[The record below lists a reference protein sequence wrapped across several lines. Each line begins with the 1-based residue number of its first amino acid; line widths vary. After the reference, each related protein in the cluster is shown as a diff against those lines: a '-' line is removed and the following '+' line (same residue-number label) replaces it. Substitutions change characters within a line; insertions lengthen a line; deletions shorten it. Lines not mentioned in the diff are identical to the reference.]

1 MTEDRPE
8 TRRLITKGVVLLLLI
23 GVGVYA
29 VGVFESHPSIDVL
42 GLAGGLHPMVWLGFL
57 LIGGS
62 LVIAIVRLPH
72 LRHYHVLASL
82 TVLTALHALPILVEG
97 TPRFPF
103 SYSVSGHVIN
113 ILQNGGLTPG
123 LLPYQNWPGMMIL
136 GSAIF
141 SVPLL
146 DPSTG
151 MAFFYVFHAW
161 VIFFLSYSI
170 ASALFQTVWKR
181 WLAMWLFLL
190 TNWVG
195 QGYFVPPS
203 VGLLLVASSLF
214 VLIRLAR
221 APVLPGHGRATA
233 WVIANIIIFAALV
246 TTHFLTS
253 LFVLFV
259 LLFILTLRAASPR
272 RVSLPHGGA
281 VLFGSMLVAWLMF
294 YAGDFFIGQL
304 PVWINQALTLGSITE
319 TSLEFAFSGG
329 PERLILSNIK
339 TFTLLLIS
347 VLALVGVARFF
358 RQRSGNPAPV
368 FVLLALVAGSFALV
382 LTTAYGGEI
391 VSRAYSYALLPL
403 AMLAC
408 LGKLTPRGKTILA
421 AVIVGSFPLYVISAY
436 GNEAFDYVAATEL
449 PAAGF
454 TLGRVGPGSTMLLST
469 PRTERLWNLYGV
481 GAFQWIYDWQ
491 IACDSLSDAS
501 GDSVLVIHSERDI
514 EAFNYLT
521 AGQLGL
527 DPSLAFCTSHVYS
540 NGVVEIGKL
549 STQRPGT

>member
-8 TRRLITKGVVLLLLI
+8 TRGLIAKAVVLLLLI
-23 GVGVYA
+23 GLGVYA
-29 VGVFESHPSIDVL
+29 LGVFASHPSIEVL

-57 LIGGS
+57 LMGGS
-62 LVIAIVRLPH
+62 LVIAIVRLPR
-72 LRHYHVLASL
+72 LRPYHVLAGL
-82 TVLTALHALPILVEG
+82 ALLTAIHALSLLVEG

-103 SYSVSGHVIN
+103 SYGVSGHVAN
-113 ILQNGGLTPG
+113 ILQTGGLTPS
-123 LLPYQNWPGMMIL
+123 LIPYQNWPGMMIL

-146 DPSTG
+146 DPSSG
-151 MAFFYVFHAW
+151 MGFYYVFHAW
-161 VIFFLSYSI
+161 VSFFLSYSI

-181 WLAMWLFLL
+181 WLAVWLFLL

-195 QGYFVPPS
+195 QGYFVPAS

-221 APVLPGHGRATA
+221 APVLPGHDRATA

-253 LFVLFV
+253 LFVLFA
-259 LLFILTLRAASPR
+259 LIFIVAARVASPR
-272 RVSLPHGGA
+272 KVSLPYGGA

-294 YAGDFFIGQL
+294 YAGDFFIGKL
-304 PVWINQALTLGSITE
+304 PDWVNQALNLGSVSE
-319 TSLEFAFSGG
+319 TSLEFAFSGS
-329 PERLILSNIK
+329 PERLLVSNFKTLS
-339 TFTLLLIS
+339 LLLIS
-347 VLALVGVARFF
+347 VLALVGVARFL
-358 RQRSGNPAPV
+358 RQRSGKPAPV
-368 FVLLALVAGSFALV
+368 FVLLALVIGSFALII
-382 LTTAYGGEI
+382 TTAYGGEI
-391 VSRAYSYALLPL
+391 ISRAYSYALLPL

-408 LGKLTPRGKTILA
+408 LGRLTPRGKAIMA

-454 TLGRVGPGSTMLLST
+454 TLERADLDGMMLIST
-469 PRTERLWNLYGV
+469 PRTERLWNLHGV
-481 GAFQWIYDWQ
+481 GTFRWFYDWQ
-491 IACDSLSDAS
+491 VTCGSLFVAS
-501 GDSVLVIHSERDI
+501 SGNSVLVIHSQRDI

-549 STQRPGT
+549 ST